1 MLAFLSSYVD
11 SVFTL
16 IQLEFFQYLFISLI
30 GLSSILIIRYLVW
43 GK

>member
-1 MLAFLSSYVD
+1 MLDFLLSYID
-11 SVFTL
+11 SVFNL
-16 IQLEFFQYLFISLI
+16 VQLEFFQYLFMSLI